1 MLQTEFFLPRV
12 MSKITSSEGVVVPS
26 PEINTYNTHILI
38 RIKGCKYFQAT
49 RVSQSRSPRGSWQR
63 PRSARAW

>member
-12 MSKITSSEGVVVPS
+12 MSKITSSEGVVVTS
-26 PEINTYNTHILI
+26 PEINTYNTHI
-38 RIKGCKYFQAT
+38 RIKGGKYVQAT
-49 RVSQSRSPRGSWQR
+49 RVCRSRSRRGSWRR